1 MTPLTW
7 DQARALGEHLA
18 GETSAVI
25 TSHDDG
31 AMAVAGTLLRTLAAM
46 VKGAG
51 PVVDLVL
58 ARGERTSVTL
68 PTPLGTIVVLAR
80 AASASPVAYAR
91 TITHEAVHAGQVQ
104 RLGGLQATVDYLG
117 SGEIR
122 AVREADAYAAGL
134 WTEFLLTGELPSPD
148 PARVSIAGGL
158 YHLDAEEVALAR
170 AVVVSHLTTIRAGL
184 CPPMAVAQSTLRW
197 LRANAPEALAIEPGD
212 AS

>member
-18 GETSAVI
+18 GETSAVV

-31 AMAVAGTLLRTLAAM
+31 AMVVAGTLLRTLAAM
-46 VKGAG
+46 VKGAE
-51 PVVDLVL
+51 PIVDLVL

-104 RLGGLQATVDYLG
+104 RLGGLQASVDYLG
-117 SGEIR
+117 SGELR

-134 WTEFLLTGELPSPD
+134 WTEFLLTGELP
-148 PARVSIAGGL
+148 VL
-158 YHLDAEEVALAR
+158 
-170 AVVVSHLTTIRAGL
+170 AGL
-184 CPPMAVAQSTLRW
+184 GEEHAAVSGLGHLQVCHRSLLSTGGVYGSSPP
-197 LRANAPEALAIEPGD
+197 
-212 AS
+212 